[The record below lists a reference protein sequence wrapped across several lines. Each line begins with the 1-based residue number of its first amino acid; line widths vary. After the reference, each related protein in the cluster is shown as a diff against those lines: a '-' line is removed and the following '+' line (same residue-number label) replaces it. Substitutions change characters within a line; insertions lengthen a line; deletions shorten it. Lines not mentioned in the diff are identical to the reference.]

1 MTQVLVNHV
10 GLCCSDLEAST
21 RFYVELL
28 GFEVDRE
35 LTVPDAGAGPFL
47 RIEPPVGLHA
57 VYLRLGE
64 FVLELMAFD
73 RPGNPEWTE
82 RVFNEPGLTHLSLC
96 VDDLDE
102 VLARVEGLGGS
113 IVTHL
118 PHAAIVRDPGGQLVE
133 LLPMSYR
140 DGLPPR

>member
-1 MTQVLVNHV
+1 MTPVLVNHV
-10 GLCCSDLEAST
+10 GLCCSDLAAST

-28 GFEVDRE
+28 GFEVERE
-35 LTVPDAGAGPFL
+35 LTVPDEGAGPFL

-57 VYLRLGE
+57 VYLRLGD

-82 RVFNEPGLTHLSLC
+82 RVFNEPGLTHLSLS
-96 VDDLDE
+96 VGDLDD
-102 VLARVEGLGGS
+102 VLGRVEGLGGA
-113 IVTHL
+113 IVTRV
-118 PHAAIVRDPGGQLVE
+118 PHAAVIRDPGGQLVE

-140 DGLPPR
+140 ESLGSR